1 MQKKR
6 ILSLLLAVTCA
17 VSLLAG
23 CGSQT
28 DTSDGEKS
36 SGEHEAITMSM
47 PDRSMGAF
55 VDLVHEK
62 YPEINL
68 EIIPYSGDNK
78 SIYLASQLKV
88 GDIPDIYISNIYSH
102 GQEEVHKYLMDLSS
116 YSFTNN
122 YTEVRLRDVS
132 EDGAIYL
139 LPTFYSCIGI
149 SYNKT
154 LLEQNGWELPT
165 TFEELAA
172 LAPKVKEA
180 GYNFAL
186 AQIQYPGYGF
196 QYLCNILDTS
206 FLNTFEGRQWQED
219 FLAGKATVAGT
230 PEMVEALKTLDK
242 WKEVGILV
250 DSSDIANTDSDA
262 DVAAKMA
269 EGNTLFM
276 IGSQTLFD
284 TDTEDKFG
292 IMPYLSEDGTQNSL
306 ILQVA
311 NYVGLNKH
319 LEDAGNEQKLE
330 DALHVMEVLS
340 TVEGMSALNEKYA
353 KNSLLPLVDYEIPEN
368 NYYKELEAALNSGQ
382 TAPFIY
388 AGWENIIVAVGE
400 TMIDYI
406 KGNATLDDVVKAFDD
421 NQHLIF
427 DNSDAVYTTLTEK
440 LSTEACAKLI
450 GIAFGEASGA
460 DLSLVSIN
468 KWYPE
473 GGELNKYGVSGE
485 LYALP
490 LDDHQI
496 STIIPTGWRGNVETV
511 TLTGK
516 RIRELT
522 ETGFILGENAYPY
535 VLTTPEGMEIV
546 DDQTYTVAICGVTD
560 EVAAEGNLTDTG
572 VLGMTAAADYLEQFD
587 TLSSEDLI
595 WRTDK

>member
-6 ILSLLLAVTCA
+6 LLSLILVVASVMLLM
-17 VSLLAG
+17 AG
-23 CGSQT
+23 CVGNT
-28 DTSDGEKS
+28 DTQDIGES
-36 SGEHEAITMSM
+36 NGEHEAITMSM

-88 GDIPDIYISNIYSH
+88 GDIPDIYFSNIYSH
-102 GQEEVHKYLMDLSS
+102 GQKEVHDNLMDLSS

-149 SYNKT
+149 TYNKT
-154 LLEQNGWELPT
+154 LLEENGWKLPT
-165 TFEELAA
+165 TFEEMAE
-172 LAPKVKEA
+172 LAPKVRAA

-186 AQIQYPGYGF
+186 TQVQYPGYGF
-196 QYLCNILDTS
+196 QYLCDILDTS

-230 PEMVEALKTLDK
+230 PEMMEALTTLDK
-242 WKEVGILV
+242 WKKVGILT
-250 DSSDIANTDSDA
+250 DSSDVVNTDSDS

-284 TDTEDKFG
+284 TDTEYEFG

-319 LEDAGNEQKLE
+319 LEDEGNEQKLE

-353 KNSLLPLVDYEIPEN
+353 KNSLLPLQDYVIPEN
-368 NYYKELEAALNSGQ
+368 NYYKELESALNNGQ

-388 AGWENIIVAVGE
+388 AGWENIIVAVGN
-400 TMIDYI
+400 TMLDYI

-421 NQHLIF
+421 NQHLLS
-427 DNSDAVYTTLTEK
+427 DNSDAVFATLTEK
-440 LSTEACAKLI
+440 LSTEECAKLI
-450 GIAFGEASGA
+450 GVAFGKASGA
-460 DLSLVSIN
+460 DMSLISIN
-468 KWYPE
+468 KWYPD
-473 GGELNKYGVSGE
+473 GGDLNKYGVSGE

-490 LDDHQI
+490 LAAHEI
-496 STIIPTGWRGNVETV
+496 STIVPTGWRGNIETV

-516 RIRELT
+516 HIRELV

-535 VLTTPEGMEIV
+535 ILTTPEGMDIK
-546 DDQTYTVAICGVTD
+546 DDETYTVVICGVTD
-560 EVAAEGNLTDTG
+560 EVASEGKLTDTG
-572 VLGMTAAADYLEQFD
+572 ILGITAVEDYLEQFD
-587 TLSSEDLI
+587 TFSAKDII
-595 WRTDK
+595 WE

>member
-6 ILSLLLAVTCA
+6 SLSLLLALTTTIT
-17 VSLLAG
+17 LLAG
-23 CGSQT
+23 CGGSG
-28 DTSDGEKS
+28 DAPDSGKS
-36 SGEHEAITMSM
+36 SGGHEAITISM

-55 VDLVHEK
+55 IDLVNEK

-68 EIIPYSGDNK
+68 EVIPYSGENK
-78 SIYLASQLKV
+78 SIYLASQLKA
-88 GDIPDIYISNIYSH
+88 GDIPDIYFSNIYSP
-102 GQEEVHKYLMDLSS
+102 GLEEVRENLMDLSS

-149 SYNKT
+149 TYNKT
-154 LLEQNGWELPT
+154 LLEKNGWELPA
-165 TFEELAA
+165 TFEELAE
-172 LAPKVKEA
+172 LAPKVREA

-206 FLNTFEGRQWQED
+206 FLNTFEGRQWQQD
-219 FLAGKATVAGT
+219 FLNGRTTVADS
-230 PEMVEALKTLDK
+230 PQMMEALADLEK
-242 WKEVGILV
+242 WKEVGILT
-250 DSSDIANTDSDA
+250 DSSDLVNTDSDS
-262 DVAAKMA
+262 DVADKMA

-276 IGSQTLFD
+276 IGSQTLFG
-284 TDTEDKFG
+284 TDTEDEFG

-306 ILQVA
+306 ILQIA

-340 TVEGMSALNEKYA
+340 TVDGMSALNQNYA
-353 KNSLLPLVDYEIPEN
+353 KNCLLPLQDYVIPEN
-368 NYYKELEAALNSGQ
+368 NYYKDLESALNSGQ

-388 AGWENIIVAVGE
+388 AGWENIIVPVGN

-421 NQHLIF
+421 NQHLLS
-427 DNSDAVYTTLTEK
+427 DNSDAVFTNLTEK
-440 LSTEACAKLI
+440 LSTEECAKLI
-450 GIAFGEASGA
+450 GVAFGKASGA
-460 DLSLVSIN
+460 DLSLISIN
-468 KWYPE
+468 KWYAD
-473 GGELNKYGVSGE
+473 GGELNKSGVSGE

-490 LDDHQI
+490 VDEHQI
-496 STIIPTGWRGNVETV
+496 TTIIPTGWRGNIQTV
-511 TLTGK
+511 TLTGD
-516 RIRELT
+516 RIRKLIESGYEL
-522 ETGFILGENAYPY
+522 EGNAFPY
-535 VLTTPEGMEIV
+535 VLAAPEGMEIQEN
-546 DDQTYTVAICGVTD
+546 QTYTVAICGLTD

-572 VLGMTAAADYLEQFD
+572 ILGLTAVEDYLQQFETFAAKD
-587 TLSSEDLI
+587 IVWE
-595 WRTDK
+595 